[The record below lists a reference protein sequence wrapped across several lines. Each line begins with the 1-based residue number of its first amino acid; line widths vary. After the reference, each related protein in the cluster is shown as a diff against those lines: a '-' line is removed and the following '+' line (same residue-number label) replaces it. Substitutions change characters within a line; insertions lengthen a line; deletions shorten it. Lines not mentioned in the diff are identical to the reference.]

1 MAPQATSATSSSS
14 PRSGRP
20 TGTGRGIGIR
30 TAAGAC
36 ERSHGQLH
44 VYDGEGKGKSQ
55 AALGVVLR
63 TIGLGI
69 CEQKRT
75 RVLLLRFLKGPGR
88 SYDEDAAIEALQQG
102 FPHLIDQVR
111 TGRGDYF
118 TAEEA
123 TRFDRQEAQ
132 RGWDIAKGAIASEL
146 YSVVVLDELNPVL
159 DLGLLDVEEVVRS
172 LAAKP
177 EGMEVIVTGRGA
189 PRQLVQIADL
199 HSEMRAHRRQ
209 DAGLSGLDAGEDA
222 EAAALGLDGI
232 EIYTGEGKGKSTS
245 ALGKALQAIGRGI
258 SQDKSHRVLILQ
270 WLKGG
275 NGYTEDAAIAALR
288 ESYPHLVD
296 HLRSGRDAIV
306 WRGQQQP
313 IDYVE
318 AERAWEI
325 ARAAIAS
332 GLYKTVILDELNPT
346 VDLELLPVEPIV
358 QTLLRK
364 PAETEVIITG
374 RCKHPPAYF
383 DLASVHSE
391 MVCHKHYAERGVDL
405 KRGVDY

>member
-1 MAPQATSATSSSS
+1 MSSTQRPQRT
-14 PRSGRP
+14 
-20 TGTGRGIGIR
+20 TGRGIGIR
-30 TAAGAC
+30 TAAGAE
-36 ERSHGQLH
+36 ERTYGQLH
-44 VYDGEGKGKSQ
+44 VYDGDGKGKSQ

-88 SYDEDAAIEALQQG
+88 AYDEDAAIEALQQG

-111 TGRGDYF
+111 TGRGDFF
-118 TAEEA
+118 TAEQA
-123 TRFDRQEAQ
+123 SKFDRQEAQ
-132 RGWDIAKGAIASEL
+132 RGWDIAKGAIASDL

-159 DLGLLDVEEVVRS
+159 DLGLLDIDEVTRT

-177 EGMEVIVTGRGA
+177 AGMEVICTGRGA
-189 PRQLVQIADL
+189 PRPLIQLADL

-209 DAGLSGLDAGEDA
+209 SSAAGEDQQPQ
-222 EAAALGLDGI
+222 GLDGI

-245 ALGKALQAIGRGI
+245 ALGKGLQAIGRGI

-275 NGYTEDAAIAALR
+275 SGYTEDAAIAALR

-306 WRGQQQP
+306 WRGQQLP

-325 ARAAIAS
+325 ARAAISS
-332 GLYKTVILDELNPT
+332 GLYKTVILDEINPT

-364 PAETEVIITG
+364 PTETEVILTG
-374 RCKHPPAYF
+374 RCKNRPAYF

-405 KRGVDY
+405 KRGVNY

>member
-1 MAPQATSATSSSS
+1 MGITETPK
-14 PRSGRP
+14 R
-20 TGTGRGIGIR
+20 GTGRGIGIR
-30 TAAGAC
+30 TAAGQD
-36 ERSHGQLH
+36 ERAHGQLH
-44 VYDGEGKGKSQ
+44 VYDGDGKGKSQ

-88 SYDEDAAIEALQQG
+88 AYDEDAAIEALQQG

-111 TGRGDYF
+111 TGRGEFF
-118 TAEEA
+118 TADEA

-132 RGWDIAKGAIASEL
+132 RGWDIAKGAIASDL
-146 YSVVVLDELNPVL
+146 YSVVVLDEINPVL
-159 DLGLLDVEEVVRS
+159 DLGLLPIDEVSRT
-172 LAAKP
+172 LASKP
-177 EGMEVIVTGRGA
+177 AGMEVICTGRGA
-189 PRQLVQIADL
+189 PAELIQLADL

-209 DAGLSGLDAGEDA
+209 DMA
-222 EAAALGLDGI
+222 EPGQDDLVGLDGI

-245 ALGKALQAIGRGI
+245 ALGKALQAIGKGI

-275 NGYTEDAAIAALR
+275 KGYTEDAAIAALR

-325 ARAAIAS
+325 ARAAISS
-332 GLYKTVILDELNPT
+332 GLYKTVILDEINPT

-364 PAETEVIITG
+364 PAETEVILTG
-374 RCKHPPAYF
+374 RCKNRPAYF

>member
-1 MAPQATSATSSSS
+1 MSSTQRPQRT
-14 PRSGRP
+14 
-20 TGTGRGIGIR
+20 TGRGIGIR
-30 TAAGAC
+30 TAAGAE
-36 ERSHGQLH
+36 ERAYGQLH
-44 VYDGEGKGKSQ
+44 VYDGDGKGKSQ

-88 SYDEDAAIEALQQG
+88 AYDEDAAIEALQQG

-111 TGRGDYF
+111 TGRGDFF
-118 TAEEA
+118 TAEQA
-123 TRFDRQEAQ
+123 SKFDRQEAQ
-132 RGWDIAKGAIASEL
+132 RGWDIAKGAIASDL

-159 DLGLLDVEEVVRS
+159 DLGLLDIDEVTRT

-177 EGMEVIVTGRGA
+177 AGMEVICTGRGA
-189 PRQLVQIADL
+189 PPALVQLADL
-199 HSEMRAHRRQ
+199 HSEMRAHRRRLPGPE
-209 DAGLSGLDAGEDA
+209 AYGEA
-222 EAAALGLDGI
+222 LGGEVLGLDGI
-232 EIYTGEGKGKSTS
+232 EIYTGDGKGKSTS

-258 SQDKSHRVLILQ
+258 SLDKSHRVLILQ

-275 NGYTEDAAIAALR
+275 SGYTEDAAIAALR

-374 RCKHPPAYF
+374 RCKSQPAYF

>member
-1 MAPQATSATSSSS
+1 MAGN
-14 PRSGRP
+14 RRP
-20 TGTGRGIGIR
+20 AVGIV
-30 TAAGAC
+30 TAADSR
-36 ERSHGQLH
+36 ERSLGQLH

-69 CEQKRT
+69 CEQRRT

-88 SYDEDAAIEALQQG
+88 AYDEDAAIEALQQG

-111 TGRGDYF
+111 TGRGEHFGPEDV
-118 TAEEA
+118 

-132 RGWDIAKGAIASEL
+132 RGWDIAKGAIASAL

-159 DLGLLDVEEVVRS
+159 DLGLLDIEDVVRS
-172 LAAKP
+172 LQARP
-177 EGMEVIVTGRGA
+177 EGMEIIITGRGA
-189 PRQLVQIADL
+189 PRPLVQMADL
-199 HSEMRAHRRQ
+199 HSEMRAHRRPEPGA
-209 DAGLSGLDAGEDA
+209 DG
-222 EAAALGLDGI
+222 EAADAQGAI

-275 NGYTEDAAIAALR
+275 SGYTEDAAIAALR

-325 ARAAIAS
+325 ARAAISS
-332 GLYKTVILDELNPT
+332 GLYKTVILDELNPS
-346 VDLELLPVEPIV
+346 VDLELLPVEPIM

-374 RCKHPPAYF
+374 RCKNPPAYF

-391 MVCHKHYAERGVDL
+391 MVCHKHYAEQGVDL

>member
-1 MAPQATSATSSSS
+1 MTPSSTQTPQRGS
-14 PRSGRP
+14 
-20 TGTGRGIGIR
+20 GRGIGIR
-30 TAAGAC
+30 TAAGSD
-36 ERSHGQLH
+36 ERAHGQLH
-44 VYDGEGKGKSQ
+44 VYDGDGKGKSQ

-88 SYDEDAAIEALQQG
+88 AYDEDGAIEALQQG

-111 TGRGDYF
+111 TGRGEFF

-132 RGWDIAKGAIASEL
+132 RGWDIARGAIASDL

-159 DLGLLDVEEVVRS
+159 DLGLLDADEVCRT

-177 EGMEVIVTGRGA
+177 PSMEVICTGRGA
-189 PRQLVQIADL
+189 PRQLVQLADL
-199 HSEMRAHRRQ
+199 HSEMRPHQRQ
-209 DAGLSGLDAGEDA
+209 SQTSDGPIPE
-222 EAAALGLDGI
+222 GLDGI

-275 NGYTEDAAIAALR
+275 SGYTEDAAIAALR

-332 GLYKTVILDELNPT
+332 GLYKTVILDEINPT

-364 PAETEVIITG
+364 PAETEVILTG
-374 RCKHPPAYF
+374 RCKHRPAYF

>member
-1 MAPQATSATSSSS
+1 MTSKAEETTSTSSRSS
-14 PRSGRP
+14 PARGS
-20 TGTGRGIGIR
+20 RGIGIV
-30 TAAGAC
+30 TAADSE
-36 ERSHGQLH
+36 ERKHGQLH

-69 CEQKRT
+69 CEQRRT

-88 SYDEDAAIEALQQG
+88 AYDEDAAIEALQQG

-111 TGRGDYF
+111 TGR
-118 TAEEA
+118 AEFFSADQA
-123 TRFDRQEAQ
+123 TKFDAQEAQ
-132 RGWDIAKGAIASEL
+132 RGWDIAKGAIASAL

-159 DLGLLDVEEVVRS
+159 DLGLLSTEEVVKT
-172 LAAKP
+172 LIKKP
-177 EGMEVIVTGRGA
+177 EGMEIIVTGRAA
-189 PRQLVQIADL
+189 PNALIQVADL
-199 HSEMRAHRRQ
+199 HSEMRAHRRPPNQ
-209 DAGLSGLDAGEDA
+209 IDSYNPDNLIG
-222 EAAALGLDGI
+222 GI

-275 NGYTEDAAIAALR
+275 DGYTEDAAIAALR

-306 WRGQQQP
+306 WRGQQKQ

-325 ARAAIAS
+325 AKAAISS
-332 GLYKTVILDELNPT
+332 GLYKTVILDELNPS

-358 QTLLRK
+358 QALLRK
-364 PAETEVIITG
+364 PSETEVIITG
-374 RCKHPPAYF
+374 RCKNQPAYF

-391 MVCHKHYAERGVDL
+391 MVCHKHYAEQGVDL